1 MPTAAPPNWI
11 NDGEKYALIGL
22 GIKFEGQLPQAK
34 LTSNLWALANTTFD
48 VPAEWQDWLGSI
60 RVKEVQDCNLFL
72 LSKLASA
79 SPDVLDAENQ
89 TLQTRVW
96 NFYIGS
102 LLASLAVPAHRPVML
117 TGTRRAGEVGIRQ
130 QSDLDVPTAQL
141 FHPYPPLLSDDLRL
155 AAELGEKLIELAA
168 TPISGGHWRFFR
180 TLHIYTEAR
189 TTKDI
194 LDRLH
199 QYSRCI
205 DGLILPDAGKTT
217 RQFKSRSE
225 LFIGPGHHD
234 MMGEVY
240 DVRSAVE
247 HLHENKYLEG
257 PFDRTV
263 RLDLVKKEAMIEH
276 IARTAIVRVL
286 RNKTLWPH
294 FANTSALAT
303 FWSMTGDQRRKIWG
317 DPINIMDALADF
329 DPKYIQDGH
338 LGAT

>member
-1 MPTAAPPNWI
+1 MPTVSPNWI

-22 GIKFEGQLPQAK
+22 SIKFEGQLSQAK
-34 LTSNLWALANTTFD
+34 LASNLWALANTTFD
-48 VPAEWQDWLGSI
+48 IPAQWQGWLGSI
-60 RVKEVQDCNLFL
+60 RVEEVQACNLFL

-79 SPDVLDAENQ
+79 SPDILDAENQ

-96 NFYIGS
+96 NFYIGL

-130 QSDLDVPTAQL
+130 QSDLDVPTARL
-141 FHPYPPLLSDDLRL
+141 FHPYPPLSPDDVRL
-155 AAELGEKLIELAA
+155 AAELGEKLIELAV

-189 TTKDI
+189 TTTDI

-199 QYSRCI
+199 QYCRCI

-225 LFIGPGHHD
+225 LFIGPGHHV
-234 MMGEVY
+234 MMGEIY

-257 PFDRTV
+257 PFDRAV

-276 IARTAIVRVL
+276 IARTAIARVL
-286 RNKTLWPH
+286 GNKALWPH

-303 FWSMTGDQRRKIWG
+303 FWSMKEDQRRMIWG
-317 DPINIMDALADF
+317 DPINVMDALADF
-329 DPKYIQDGH
+329 DPKYIHDGH

>member
-130 QSDLDVPTAQL
+130 QSDLDVPTA
-141 FHPYPPLLSDDLRL
+141 
-155 AAELGEKLIELAA
+155 
-168 TPISGGHWRFFR
+168 R
-180 TLHIYTEAR
+180 TL
-189 TTKDI
+189 
-194 LDRLH
+194 
-199 QYSRCI
+199 SP
-205 DGLILPDAGKTT
+205 LPA
-217 RQFKSRSE
+217 F
-225 LFIGPGHHD
+225 
-234 MMGEVY
+234 V
-240 DVRSAVE
+240 VR
-247 HLHENKYLEG
+247 
-257 PFDRTV
+257 
-263 RLDLVKKEAMIEH
+263 
-276 IARTAIVRVL
+276 
-286 RNKTLWPH
+286 
-294 FANTSALAT
+294 
-303 FWSMTGDQRRKIWG
+303 
-317 DPINIMDALADF
+317 
-329 DPKYIQDGH
+329 
-338 LGAT
+338 